1 MDQLDN
7 IRTELTNANESLR
20 GNMPKTMWSKYYLKD
35 RRQFLIAQKE
45 RDDTEKAV
53 HYLQEKVCNEGSIY
67 EQAHQK
73 GGAQGARAPTVFWKK
88 RL

>member
-53 HYLQEKVCNEGSIY
+53 HYLQEKVCN
-67 EQAHQK
+67 K
-73 GGAQGARAPTVFWKK
+73 GCR
-88 RL
+88 